1 MPAKSKS
8 LRRRYHTCPGLF
20 QRRYIVSLL
29 CSPPPQQLQD
39 LLPLSSIQQKNDTKT
54 QNKRSSSDC
63 EVMHNLF
70 LLTERTTRSDR
81 DQINVCFQTKQ
92 EAALT
97 KSLQEKLSAALLK
110 MSEYRNQ
117 LQSVRQELKIAHK
130 VRVFLGFLLLFTY
143 GFIWADF
150 CVFWCGV

>member
-20 QRRYIVSLL
+20 QWRYIVSLL
-29 CSPPPQQLQD
+29 CFTPQQLQD

-54 QNKRSSSDC
+54 QNKRSCNDC

-81 DQINVCFQTKQ
+81 DQMNMCFQTKQ

-110 MSEYRNQ
+110 VSEYRNQ
-117 LQSVRQELKIAHK
+117 LQSVKQELKIAHK
-130 VRVFLGFLLLFTY
+130 VRVFFRFPITFHIWIRLG
-143 GFIWADF
+143 
-150 CVFWCGV
+150 